1 MKIHKTLAPQVYSY
15 SRFSDMEQKKGSS
28 LARQEDYAK
37 KAAEQHGLELNDEL
51 VFTDLGKSAF
61 HAIHKKA
68 GAYGAFLKAIEKGLV
83 AKGSYLIVESFDRL
97 SREEAYKAQSD
108 ITRLIE
114 ADINIITAADG
125 QLYNKQ
131 TLAQNPGLLFLM
143 TGTMIRAHEESLTK
157 QKRSV
162 AAIEKKLGKFF
173 DGELVDVGG
182 PTPFWIQRSKGDRE
196 SLFSFSEDHN
206 RVEGARIIT
215 HSFINGK
222 SYGQIQDLLL
232 EKEILS
238 PKGDVKWGTTTISK
252 VLENEAL
259 YGRKTVRL
267 PALKDG
273 TKDAQEHTLDG
284 YFPALISKDDFDLIQ
299 QIKRVKKKGRTGYR
313 FNSAKEEGV
322 TSVVYLLSGYGK
334 DKNGDA
340 RSVCSRCGGA
350 LGSRLQEQFTRK
362 KEYVRTVMRLDCL
375 SRTRKKSCDAKGI
388 AQRELEK
395 SFLQAVSEHVDY
407 NLLNKDDSD
416 ARAVEIIDSRL
427 EDLEGVIQR
436 AAELFLLTD
445 DTTAHEIARQ
455 KLNDAKAEKA
465 ELLKQKDDGKE
476 FVISAEAIKE
486 FEGYIQRAYED
497 ENDFEARSYVKD
509 ILLQCV
515 EKLVIDTEPRS
526 VESLGYKNLYRGAKV
541 WTVTVD
547 FRSGKRITIYHDVDT
562 NMSLFNQVE
571 GAGSSF
577 HTFTPEALKIWDQQG
592 DEAFVKHLSETGYG
606 LNSSYVQDFISSLD
620 DK

>member
-162 AAIEKKLGKFF
+162 AAVEKKLGKFHN
-173 DGELVDVGG
+173 GELVDVGG
-182 PTPFWIQRSKGDRE
+182 PTPFWIQRSKDDRE

-232 EKEILS
+232 EKEIFS
-238 PKGDVKWGTTTISK
+238 PKGDAKWGTTTISK

-273 TKDAQEHTLDG
+273 TKDAQEHILDG

-340 RSVCSRCGGA
+340 RSVCSKCGGA

-375 SRTRKKSCDAKGI
+375 SRTRKKTCDAKGI

-407 NLLNKDDSD
+407 NLLNKGDRD

-436 AAELFLLTD
+436 ATELFLLTD
-445 DTTAHEIARQ
+445 DTTAHGIAKQ
-455 KLNDAKAEKA
+455 KLNDAKVEKA
-465 ELLKQKDDGKE
+465 ELLKQKDEGKE

-486 FEGYIQRAYED
+486 FEGYVQRAYD
-497 ENDFEARSYVKD
+497 NENDFEARRYVKD

-515 EKLVIDTEPRS
+515 EKLVVDTEARS
-526 VESLGYKNLYRGAKV
+526 IESLGYKNLYKDARV

-547 FRSGKRITIYHDVDT
+547 FRSGKRIKIYHDVDK

-571 GAGSSF
+571 GGKNSF
-577 HTFTPEALKIWDQQG
+577 HTFTPEALKIWDNQG

-606 LNSSYVQDFISSLD
+606 SNTSYVQDFIASLD
-620 DK
+620 NK